1 MAIPAFYGGEFE
13 FEKKFNP
20 GFCQFFIEQT
30 FKDFRIDMLPDR
42 VNFVSSHPMTHI
54 LEQFEWQAGTD
65 PMFPIGEMNDCRHQS
80 AGGHAAAAAGLFQQN
95 RPGSEPGG
103 SECGGDSGGSTA
115 ADNDVAPGES
125 GNCICAF
132 HISFPR
138 LFFIL
143 YLISIE
149 KDCMLRR

>member
-54 LEQFEWQAGTD
+54 PEQFEWQAGTD

-80 AGGHAAAAAGLFQQN
+80 AGGHAAAATGLFQQN
-95 RPGSEPGG
+95 CPGTESCGSERSGDPGRT
-103 SECGGDSGGSTA
+103 TA
-115 ADNDVAPGES
+115 ADDDFAPCKG
-125 GNCICAF
+125 GN
-132 HISFPR
+132 
-138 LFFIL
+138 
-143 YLISIE
+143 
-149 KDCMLRR
+149 